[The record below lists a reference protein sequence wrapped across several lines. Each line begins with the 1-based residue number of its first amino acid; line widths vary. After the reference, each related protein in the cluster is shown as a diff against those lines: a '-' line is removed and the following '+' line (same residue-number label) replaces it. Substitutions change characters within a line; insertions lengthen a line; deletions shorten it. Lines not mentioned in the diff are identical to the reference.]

1 MDDPEDLKLKLK
13 HLEALLDDKI
23 WLDAPH
29 FEIKKLKQEID
40 LVRLKIQMGE
50 THDRSF
56 R

>member
-1 MDDPEDLKLKLK
+1 
-13 HLEALLDDKI
+13 LLDDKI

-56 R
+56 